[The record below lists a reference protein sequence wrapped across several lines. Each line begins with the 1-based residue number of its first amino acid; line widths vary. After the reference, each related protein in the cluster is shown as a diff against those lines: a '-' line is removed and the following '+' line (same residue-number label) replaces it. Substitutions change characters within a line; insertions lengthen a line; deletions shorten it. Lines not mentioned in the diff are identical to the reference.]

1 MLMFG
6 RELFRCIE
14 AGRDIY
20 ERGSGSALEVY
31 RALRLPPASRRR
43 AQAVHCALN
52 EVTGEVLCLLASPN
66 DLTSKALHYCYYSW
80 MNDAYATTSPLRH
93 TLSEQRVIEAFHT
106 LATTALEQAQTEG
119 LLDPAQLQDPDFD
132 QLQLLGPSLILF
144 FAALAS
150 RPDEPSVKIP
160 TNPPSTLNSE
170 VRSLLT
176 LLREWC

>member
-1 MLMFG
+1 
-6 RELFRCIE
+6 
-14 AGRDIY
+14 
-20 ERGSGSALEVY
+20 
-31 RALRLPPASRRR
+31 
-43 AQAVHCALN
+43 
-52 EVTGEVLCLLASPN
+52 
-66 DLTSKALHYCYYSW
+66 
-80 MNDAYATTSPLRH
+80 MNDTYATTTPLRH

-160 TNPPSTLNSE
+160 TSPPSTLNSQTCPPSFRQFFSAWSHS
-170 VRSLLT
+170 VPLL
-176 LLREWC
+176 